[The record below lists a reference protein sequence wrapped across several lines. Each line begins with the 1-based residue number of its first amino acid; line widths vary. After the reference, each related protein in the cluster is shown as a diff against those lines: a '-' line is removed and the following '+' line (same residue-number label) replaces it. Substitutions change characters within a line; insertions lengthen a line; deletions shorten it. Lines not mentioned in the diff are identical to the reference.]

1 MDARPRLV
9 LLSGGGSSGA
19 PGRPRARP
27 ALRLIQGG
35 AALELE
41 EALAD
46 AVAAAR
52 QMRCEIERRIAQALD
67 AFDDQGH

>member
-9 LLSGGGSSGA
+9 LLVGGGSSGA
-19 PGRPRARP
+19 LGRPRARP

-35 AALELE
+35 AGQELE

-46 AVAAAR
+46 AIAAAR
-52 QMRCEIERRIAQALD
+52 QMRSEIERRIAQALE
-67 AFDDQGH
+67 AFDDTSH

>member
-1 MDARPRLV
+1 MEAPPRLV
-9 LLSGGGSSGA
+9 LLAGGGSAA

-67 AFDDQGH
+67 AFDDSSR

>member
-1 MDARPRLV
+1 MDARPHLV
-9 LLSGGGSSGA
+9 LLAGGGSN
-19 PGRPRARP
+19 GRPRARP
-27 ALRLIQGG
+27 ALRLIEGG

-52 QMRCEIERRIAQALD
+52 QMRSEIERRIAKALD
-67 AFDDQGH
+67 AFDDSGH